1 MKIGH
6 FSAEY
11 WFYAYWS
18 IFGPITRNRVYLMM
32 HIPRG
37 KFSHFHACAILY
49 QEQQLNCKP
58 GLDRRYRNLGKSVS
72 QNHWQ
77 YVSIYNLQR
86 KPDTI
91 VSQANKSKDHQFNVE
106 GRIVEGGSISRRQRR
121 PGRQLQRVD
130 TGADQ
135 FLTADCTSNM

>member
-1 MKIGH
+1 
-6 FSAEY
+6 
-11 WFYAYWS
+11 
-18 IFGPITRNRVYLMM
+18 MM

-49 QEQQLNCKP
+49 QEQQPNCKP
-58 GLDRRYRNLGKSVS
+58 GLDRRYQNLGKSVS